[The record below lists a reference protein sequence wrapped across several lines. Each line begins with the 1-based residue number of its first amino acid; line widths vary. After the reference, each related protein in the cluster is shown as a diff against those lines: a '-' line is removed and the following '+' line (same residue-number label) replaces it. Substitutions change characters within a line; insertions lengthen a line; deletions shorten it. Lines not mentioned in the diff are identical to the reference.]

1 MLDRRAFLGAAATTA
16 GALALAGCVG
26 GDVEPTTTGESTE
39 ETTDNGAAT
48 ETAEGEA
55 EVTRTPWD
63 VMPEGGEWKTL
74 CCWQSC
80 GGRCLNKGY
89 VVDGVI
95 VRQKTDDTHEDS
107 QEFPQQRSCLKGKTL
122 STAWLGED
130 RIKYPMKRKN
140 WQPGGTDV
148 HPELRGK
155 DEWERISWDEA
166 IEIIASEV
174 KRVFADYGSRS
185 LLGVSWDG
193 IPYAAYLGGCINIM
207 ATGSRGS
214 ARLAPSHLGASYSGG
229 DVKRG
234 QSNDRFDMMYN
245 SENIVLYSFN
255 PAWSAM
261 GSPMWHFMEAKKNGA
276 AFTAVC
282 PTYNQSASMLD
293 ADWIQVRPGT
303 DTAFLLAVAYEMV
316 RLDEEEGGIVDWDF
330 LHTYTVGFDAE
341 SMPEDAKSDENFL
354 GYIKGEYDGT
364 PKTPEWATK
373 ICGTPVDDITKFAR
387 LLAKDN
393 KVMTFNSFACM
404 RYLGTEN
411 LEQLMITVNS
421 MGGHYGKSGHGW
433 GGYYFDGGADAPC
446 NLILTGDNGEGAA
459 KEALGITPTPL
470 GDPVDD
476 VITAAQV
483 WDAILEGKFHF
494 TGDIRNDAPESACE
508 ERECDIRFMD
518 FGTWSAMRA
527 YPDTTKAVKALR
539 EGPIE
544 CVVGRGIV
552 PKVDIQYCDIVLP
565 IISDLEQ
572 EKLLETGEGG
582 REIVYHYDK
591 VCDPIYEARSNAD
604 FESALLEALGEDPRG
619 MYALSA
625 EQKVFNQMAG
635 TQVICDDGAT
645 YENLLSITQEDI
657 DALGVEGQPQEGRIP
672 YADFVAQGVYQVQR
686 SKDDNF
692 GFIAYKDFVDD
703 PEGHPLDSP
712 SGKFEIYC
720 QYKADLLN
728 QAHLTDDEWK
738 PYPHYVVPVEGYETT
753 FDDFEAGVKGDYP
766 YQLYNPHFPR
776 FGNGVYGNV
785 KSLGEAF
792 VTPVFVGKDVAE
804 ECGIANG
811 DAVLVESRYG
821 KVVRRASV
829 NPFMMPG
836 VVSIPNGAWTQFN
849 DDMVDLM
856 GGASTLSGTYMQGIG
871 GTMFNS
877 NNVRISKWTGE
888 ELGSDADRQVI
899 ISAE

>member
-1 MLDRRAFLGAAATTA
+1 MLDRRAFLGVAAATA
-16 GALALAGCVG
+16 SSFALAGCVG
-26 GDVEPTTTGESTE
+26 GDVEPTVSSE
-39 ETTDNGAAT
+39 
-48 ETAEGEA
+48 ETAEAPATQTSGL
-55 EVTRTPWD
+55 VL
-63 VMPEGGEWKTL
+63 EGGEWKTL

-107 QEFPQQRSCLKGKTL
+107 QEYPQQRSCLKGKTL
-122 STAWLGED
+122 STTWLGED

-140 WQPGGTDV
+140 WQPGGADV

-166 IEIIASEV
+166 IEMIASEV

-193 IPYAAYLGGCINIM
+193 IPYASYLGGCINIM
-207 ATGSRGS
+207 ATGSQGT
-214 ARLAPSHLGASYSGG
+214 ARLAPAHLGATYSGG
-229 DVKRG
+229 NVKRG

-245 SENIVLYSFN
+245 SENIVLYSIN

-261 GSPMWHFMEAKKNGA
+261 GSPMWHFMEAKNNGA
-276 AFTAVC
+276 TFTSVG
-282 PTYNQSASMLD
+282 PTYNQSASMLE

-316 RLDEEEGGIVDWDF
+316 RLDEEGENLIDWDF

-354 GYIKGEYDGT
+354 GYIKGEYDDT
-364 PKTPEWATK
+364 PKTPEWASK
-373 ICGTPVDDITKFAR
+373 ICGTPVEDITKFAR
-387 LLAKDN
+387 LLSKDN

-446 NLILTGDNGEGAA
+446 NLILTGDNGEAAA
-459 KEALGITPTPL
+459 KEANGISPKNPL
-470 GDPVDD
+470 GEPIDD
-476 VITAAQV
+476 VISAAQV
-483 WDAILEGKFHF
+483 WDAILEGTYHF
-494 TGDIRNDAPESACE
+494 TGDIRNDAEESGCE
-508 ERECDIRFMD
+508 DRELDVRFMD

-527 YPDTTKAVKALR
+527 YPDTTKAVRALR

-572 EKLLETGEGG
+572 ERLLETGEGG

-591 VCDPIYEARSNAD
+591 VCDPIYEARSNAE
-604 FESALLEALGEDPRG
+604 FESALLEALGEDPLG
-619 MYALSA
+619 MYPLSA
-625 EQKVFNQMAG
+625 NQKLYNQMAG
-635 TQVICDDGAT
+635 TQVICEDGET
-645 YENLLSITQEDI
+645 YENLLTITQQDI
-657 DALGVEGQPQEGRIP
+657 DDWGVEGKPQEGRITLSEFRE
-672 YADFVAQGVYQVQR
+672 AGVYQVQR
-686 SKDDNF
+686 SKDDNY

-703 PEGHPLDSP
+703 PKKNPLDSP

-728 QAHLTDDEWK
+728 KAHLSDDEWK
-738 PYPHYVVPVEGYETT
+738 PYPHYVVPKEGYETT
-753 FDDFEAGVKGDYP
+753 FDDFEGEVKGEFP

-785 KSLGEAF
+785 KSLAEAF
-792 VTPVFVGKDVAE
+792 VTPVFVGTDVAE
-804 ECGIANG
+804 ECGIENG
-811 DAVLVESRYG
+811 DTVLVESRYG
-821 KVVRRASV
+821 KVLRRASV
-829 NPFMMPG
+829 TPLMMPG
-836 VVSIPNGAWTQFN
+836 VVSIPNGSWSQFD
-849 DDMVDLM
+849 DDMVDVM
-856 GGASTLSGTYMQGIG
+856 GGVSTLSGSYMQGLG
-871 GTMFNS
+871 PTAFNS
-877 NNVRISKWTGE
+877 NNVRITKWDGE
-888 ELGSDADRQVI
+888 ELSSDADHQVI
-899 ISAE
+899 ISVE